1 MIHPLELNNYTQL
14 DINQKIKLESNEYKG
29 DILNP
34 IEVGSFRI
42 YYININGIDL
52 DLGEYSLLQ
61 VCKTLNKKGVDLI
74 FLIKTNVLGDLM

>member
-1 MIHPLELNNYTQL
+1 MIHQLELNNYTQL

-29 DILNP
+29 EILNP

-42 YYININGIDL
+42 YYININGMDL
-52 DLGEYSLLQ
+52 DSGEYSFLQ

-74 FLIKTNVLGDLM
+74 CLIEKNVLGDPM